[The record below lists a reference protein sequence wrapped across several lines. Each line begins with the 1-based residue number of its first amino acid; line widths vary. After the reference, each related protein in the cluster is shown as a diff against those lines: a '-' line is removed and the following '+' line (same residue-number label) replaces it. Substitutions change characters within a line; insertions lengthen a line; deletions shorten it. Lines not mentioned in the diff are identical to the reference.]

1 MFRQL
6 MKVRLKT
13 LIVSNSTNEDIHAWD
28 ELQKKISS
36 KNGVGAAATCSL
48 KKVLANLKGKRLYW
62 SFFLIKFQAW
72 RPEISETFENI
83 IFKDFWKKSARTAS
97 GESVVTNLHP
107 DLQTT
112 EDSPPGYCW
121 YPFNWGI
128 TTRTR
133 GKFSLPNR

>member
-1 MFRQL
+1 MFGQL
-6 MKVRLKT
+6 MKVGLKT
-13 LIVSNSTNEDIHAWD
+13 LIVSNGTIEDIHAWD

-83 IFKDFWKKSARTAS
+83 IFKDFWKISASDCIWRECGDKFASKSPNHWR
-97 GESVVTNLHP
+97 
-107 DLQTT
+107 
-112 EDSPPGYCW
+112 
-121 YPFNWGI
+121 F
-128 TTRTR
+128 TTRLLLI
-133 GKFSLPNR
+133 SL